1 MFDNP
6 DFNGLLVLPRIHVQ
20 NVNAISSPFTW
31 GFPSM
36 TAFLGLMW
44 ALERKLLREKPDLK
58 DKMMLTSVGVVCHRF
73 SPQVSDESYIRRFSL
88 TRNPLDKDGKPSILE
103 EGKAHIVVSIVF
115 GVNVLPDILI
125 SKAERDRLSY
135 DVWETMMSMRIAG
148 GSVIPG
154 ARFPIL
160 EVVPDDDDLEN
171 RRMSFMKLRKRLL
184 PGFALVSRES
194 LLHEHF
200 QKMKKENP
208 MATLLDAWLDL
219 SRNNI
224 FAERKISQ
232 TNEGI
237 QESVEWTSSRKKG
250 GGWVVPIPVGYTSLT
265 EIFSGGSVSNTR
277 DEKTSVRFVE
287 SAYSIG
293 EWVGPHRLSDAR
305 DFLWHGH
312 YDETIGVY
320 RCVNNYQSKGDID
333 A

>member
-1 MFDNP
+1 MFDDP

-44 ALERKLLREKPDLK
+44 ALERKLLQGNPDLA
-58 DKMMLTSVGVVCHRF
+58 DKMMFTSVGVVCHRF
-73 SPQVSDESYIRRFSL
+73 SPQISDESYIHRFSL
-88 TRNPLDKDGKPSILE
+88 TRNPLDKEGKPSILE
-103 EGKAHIVVSIVF
+103 EGKAHIVVSIIF
-115 GVNVLPDILI
+115 GVNISPDILI
-125 SKAERDRLSY
+125 SNTERDRLSCFA
-135 DVWETMMSMRIAG
+135 WETMMSMRIAG
-148 GSVIPG
+148 GSIIPG
-154 ARFPIL
+154 SRIPSL
-160 EVVPDDDDLEN
+160 EVVPDDMES
-171 RRMSFMKLRKRLL
+171 RRMSFMRLRKRLL
-184 PGFALVSRES
+184 PGFVLVSRER

-200 QKMKKENP
+200 QKKKKENP
-208 MATLLDAWLDL
+208 IATLLDSWLDL

-224 FAERKISQ
+224 FAEKKISQ
-232 TNEGI
+232 RDEEI

-250 GGWVVPIPVGYTSLT
+250 GGWIVPIPVGYTSLT

-277 DEKTSVRFVE
+277 DKKTPVRFVE

-293 EWVGPHRLSDAR
+293 EWIGPHRLSDAR

-312 YDETIGVY
+312 YDETLGVY